1 MDYNTQRE
9 KLKLTEYGRCIQE
22 MVNYALSLEDCKER
36 QRCAYTI
43 IDLMANMQSFTG
55 NAEDF
60 YQKLWNHLAYIA
72 EYKLDIDYP
81 VEIQHIDKQETHRD
95 KVPYPQKQIARRHYG
110 SIIEQLTKQ
119 LTEMPAGKQR
129 DELTRLVAN
138 QMKLAL
144 AKWNSNALNDEKIL
158 SDLAE
163 YTNGKISLL
172 PSEIKLISDK
182 EAIASIQQSE
192 GNKSSGSKKK
202 KKK

>member
-1 MDYNTQRE
+1 
-9 KLKLTEYGRCIQE
+9 
-22 MVNYALSLEDCKER
+22 MVSAAL
-36 QRCAYTI
+36 Q
-43 IDLMANMQSFTG
+43 
-55 NAEDF
+55 
-60 YQKLWNHLAYIA
+60 
-72 EYKLDIDYP
+72 
-81 VEIQHIDKQETHRD
+81 
-95 KVPYPQKQIARRHYG
+95 
-110 SIIEQLTKQ
+110 QLTKQ

>member
-22 MVNYALSLEDCKER
+22 MVNYAMSLDNRKER

-60 YQKLWNHLAYIA
+60 YQKLWNHLAYISD
-72 EYKLDIDYP
+72 YKLDIDYP

-95 KVPYPQKQIARRHYG
+95 TVPYPQKRIARRHYG
-110 SIIEQLTKQ
+110 AIIEQLTKQ
-119 LTEMPAGKQR
+119 LTEMEPGPER

-144 AKWNSNALNDEKIL
+144 AKWNSNALDDEKIL

-172 PSEIKLISDK
+172 PSEINLMSDK
-182 EAIASIQQSE
+182 EAIASIQQNE
-192 GNKSSGSKKK
+192 GSKSSNKKK

>member
-22 MVNYALSLEDCKER
+22 MVNYALSLEDRKER

-81 VEIQHIDKQETHRD
+81 YDVSGALKIATKPEPME
-95 KVPYPQKQIARRHYG
+95 YPMQQIPVRHYG
-110 SIIEQLTKQ
+110 KMMFELFEKLKT
-119 LTEMPAGKQR
+119 MPAGKER
-129 DELTRLVAN
+129 DQLTRLTAN
-138 QMKLAL
+138 QMKHNLAQ
-144 AKWNSNALNDEKIL
+144 WGHGSSDDEKIA
-158 SDLAE
+158 SDLARFTDGVIQLDLATFKFDTQ
-163 YTNGKISLL
+163 YSQKQPAQS
-172 PSEIKLISDK
+172 
-182 EAIASIQQSE
+182 QQS
-192 GNKSSGSKKK
+192 KKRK
-202 KKK
+202 RK

>member
-22 MVNYALSLEDCKER
+22 MVNYAMSLEDRKER

-60 YQKLWNHLAYIA
+60 YQKLWNHLAFISDYQ
-72 EYKLDIDYP
+72 LDIDYP
-81 VEIQHIDKQETHRD
+81 VEIQRIDEKENHRD
-95 KVPYPQKQIARRHYG
+95 TVPYPQKKIARRHYG
-110 SIIEQLTKQ
+110 LIIEQLTKK
-119 LTEMPAGKQR
+119 LTEMEPGKER

-138 QMKLAL
+138 QMKVAL
-144 AKWNSNALNDEKIL
+144 ANWNSNALDDEKIL

-163 YTNGKISLL
+163 YTDGKISLL
-172 PSEIKLISDK
+172 PSEIKLMSDK
-182 EAIASIQQSE
+182 EAIASAQQMNTNT
-192 GNKSSGSKKK
+192 GGKKK

>member
-1 MDYNTQRE
+1 
-9 KLKLTEYGRCIQE
+9 
-22 MVNYALSLEDCKER
+22 
-36 QRCAYTI
+36 
-43 IDLMANMQSFTG
+43 
-55 NAEDF
+55 
-60 YQKLWNHLAYIA
+60 
-72 EYKLDIDYP
+72 
-81 VEIQHIDKQETHRD
+81 
-95 KVPYPQKQIARRHYG
+95 
-110 SIIEQLTKQ
+110 
-119 LTEMPAGKQR
+119 MPAGKER